1 MAEPAE
7 PVVMCPP
14 ISGALGLAGKAVT
27 AAPAGYSTV
36 TAGPAETAV
45 PPGRPGLLR
54 PSEGMAVAAAAVET
68 AAMPSSATRGP
79 VGAPGPAGTERAPA
93 LLAGPAV
100 TAGKA
105 GTAAASD

>member
-45 PPGRPGLLR
+45 PPGGSGGASLLGPPGL
-54 PSEGMAVAAAAVET
+54 
-68 AAMPSSATRGP
+68 
-79 VGAPGPAGTERAPA
+79 AGTNGAD
-93 LLAGPAV
+93 G
-100 TAGKA
+100 
-105 GTAAASD
+105 